1 MSIRYSSSNPAS
13 YKLAGLLGLILSAPM
28 TYGTELNAVMLGEFS
43 ENAIDVTQMKP
54 MAVLALL
61 KKNSLQNI
69 GFSFQQMSMPRGWLE
84 ITKIDNAC
92 MYNKVKTEA
101 REQIGYYSQY
111 PITLYPPL
119 RLIVRA
125 ADASQY
131 STGFDLS
138 TIEQQHYMRYAVAK
152 SRSYGKML
160 DTLISAKQEL
170 LFFRDGANSVGKLV
184 DMLALNRIDGFIEY
198 ADSVNTYVIENKI
211 NFDFKSIPIKGVD
224 KPSPGYI
231 VCSKT
236 AYGRQLVDAIDQ
248 AMRNEYFQK
257 ELISIHNEFS
267 SIDDKSLLTSELI
280 NIFSQPELLKNKVL
294 TQL

>member
-1 MSIRYSSSNPAS
+1 MTKYFAKTASN
-13 YKLAGLLGLILSAPM
+13 YLAGVLGLILSVPM
-28 TYGTELNAVMLGEFS
+28 TYGSELEAVLLGEFS
-43 ENAIDVTQMKP
+43 ENTIDVTQMKP

-69 GFSFQQMSMPRGWLE
+69 AFSFQQMSMPRGWLE

-92 MYNKVKTEA
+92 MYNKVKTEK
-101 REQIGYYSQY
+101 RQQIGYYSQY

-125 ADASQY
+125 ADANQY
-131 STGFDLS
+131 SEGFDLS
-138 TIEQQHYMRYAVAK
+138 AINQQHYMRYAVAK

-160 DTLISAKQEL
+160 DLQISAKNKL
-170 LFFRDGANSVGKLV
+170 LFFRDGTNSVGKLV

-198 ADSVNTYVIENKI
+198 ADSVNTHITENNI
-211 NFDFKSIPIKGVD
+211 NFDFKSIAIKGVD

-236 AYGRQLVDAIDQ
+236 EYGKRLVDAIDQ
-248 AMRNEYFQK
+248 AMSSELFQK
-257 ELISIHNEFS
+257 ELISIHDEFS
-267 SIDDKSLLTSELI
+267 SIDDKSLLTSELT
-280 NIFSQPELLKNKVL
+280 NIFTQPSSLKNKAI
-294 TQL
+294 TPQ

>member
-1 MSIRYSSSNPAS
+1 MTIKHSSIKSSFIKTAS
-13 YKLAGLLGLILSAPM
+13 SLFAGGVVFGLLLSNSFADDADA
-28 TYGTELNAVMLGEFS
+28 ELKAVMLGEFS

-61 KKNSLQNI
+61 KQNSSQNI
-69 GFSFQQMSMPRGWLE
+69 AFSFQQMSMPRGWLE

-92 MYNKVKTEA
+92 MYNKVKTEKRQKIA
-101 REQIGYYSQY
+101 YYSQY

-125 ADASQY
+125 ADADKY
-131 STGFDLS
+131 SAGFDLS
-138 TIEQQHYMRYAVAK
+138 TIEPQQYMRYAVAK

-160 DTLISAKQEL
+160 DIQISAQKEL

-198 ADSVNTYVIENKI
+198 ADSVNTHITENKI
-211 NFDFKSIPIKGVD
+211 NFDFKSIAIKGID

-236 AYGRQLVDAIDQ
+236 DYGKKLIDAIDQ
-248 AMRNEYFQK
+248 AMSRKPFQN
-257 ELISIHNEFS
+257 ELISIHNDFA

-280 NIFSQPELLKNKVL
+280 SIFGQPE
-294 TQL
+294 